1 MNDVE
6 RQLKDEESVKKIDID
21 YMTHKKLA
29 CGLLFQIYH

>member
-21 YMTHKKLA
+21 YMTSGYEYKGK
-29 CGLLFQIYH
+29 